1 MRILLVADDVD
12 DGLAVDAA
20 LTADGH
26 DVSSC
31 NDEFGGPCRG
41 LDHIEA
47 CPLEHHVDLA
57 VVARAANTR
66 RGLGEMGSLCATRH
80 RVGVIEIDPGQ
91 PSGESIA
98 GLHAQAERGIC
109 HAYER
114 TIIEALRTSGESEGV
129 FITVARN
136 RGEVRV
142 MVSADAGRSARM
154 SSSDVA
160 ALADRVRDATRRH
173 DRFARSID
181 VSVVRCSTEHR

>member
-12 DGLAVDAA
+12 DRLAVEAA

-31 NDEFGGPCRG
+31 NDEFGGPCTG
-41 LDHIEA
+41 LDHVEA
-47 CPLEHHVDLA
+47 CPLEQHVDLA

-80 RVGVIEIDPGQ
+80 RVGVIEMDPSQ
-91 PSGESIA
+91 PTDESVA

-114 TIIEALRTSGESEGV
+114 AIIEALRTSGDSEGV
-129 FITVARN
+129 FVTVSRN
-136 RGEVRV
+136 QGQVRV
-142 MVSADAGRSARM
+142 LVSADTVRSARM

-181 VSVVRCSTEHR
+181 VSVVRSA